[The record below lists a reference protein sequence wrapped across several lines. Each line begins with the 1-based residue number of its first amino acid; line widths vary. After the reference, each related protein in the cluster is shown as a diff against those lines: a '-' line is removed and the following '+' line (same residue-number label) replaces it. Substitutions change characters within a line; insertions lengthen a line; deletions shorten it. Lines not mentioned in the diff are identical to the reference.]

1 VCLSKELA
9 GAYFDYGKA
18 MNHLQKMLHHLRC
31 SCRWRSQ
38 LGNISWT
45 VARDP
50 VRSVTHGSVWEVGG
64 DPLIAKGKAGSAF
77 VGATLV
83 EVQLIRSDLLLS
95 C

>member
-18 MNHLQKMLHHLRC
+18 MNHLQKMLHHLRS

-64 DPLIAKGKAGSAF
+64 DHLTLAPSLLDQSDHI
-77 VGATLV
+77 TLV
-83 EVQLIRSDLLLS
+83 TW
-95 C
+95 